1 MVTVRTN
8 PGPFQW
14 PIIVASVVIGVTLLV
29 ATRATKST
37 LLRLMPPWVLLVL
50 GLGMAVGGVITLAG
64 MSSQTLTG
72 LDVERVGLSLLL
84 LLWVLYGTLAWA
96 YVGPAALLQEELLSA
111 FAGSCGWRAW
121 QVTKQVRATRAL
133 VLAAVLDS
141 GVEEGQP

>member
-50 GLGMAVGGVITLAG
+50 GLGMAAGGVITLVG
-64 MSSQTLTG
+64 MVSQTLTG
-72 LDVERVGLSLLL
+72 LLAERVGLSWLM
-84 LLWVLYGTLAWA
+84 LLWVLYGVLAWA
-96 YVGPAALLQEELLSA
+96 YAGPAAVLQLELLSA
-111 FAGSCGWRAW
+111 FAGSCGWRALQITW
-121 QVTKQVRATRAL
+121 QVRSGRAQLRA
-133 VLAAVLDS
+133 AM
-141 GVEEGQP
+141 EERAPGEGS